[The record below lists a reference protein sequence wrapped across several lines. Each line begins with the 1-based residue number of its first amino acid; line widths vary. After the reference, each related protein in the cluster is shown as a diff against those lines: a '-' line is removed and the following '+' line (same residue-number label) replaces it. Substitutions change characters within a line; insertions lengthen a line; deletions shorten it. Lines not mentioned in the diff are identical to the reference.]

1 MAVVSK
7 EELKQKIVDS
17 GLSDEKQIEL
27 LEDIEDS
34 WTDDVNEEYKAR
46 YEAEKKEMEASIANL
61 EAETADLKAKY
72 KERFLSGVE
81 VKEERKEVIL
91 PEEKEEKKEVIDV
104 KEI

>member
-7 EELKQKIVDS
+7 EEFKQKIVDS

-46 YEAEKKEMEASIANL
+46 YEAEKKEMEASIAIL
-61 EAETADLKAKY
+61 EAETTDLKVKY

-91 PEEKEEKKEVIDV
+91 PEEKEEKEVIDV